1 MIIVR
6 KGIKK
11 DIPQVLNLVKEL
23 AEYENALERVSNT
36 IERMENDGFGNNPI
50 FDLFVSEEN
59 NTIIGVAITYYRY
72 STWNGKKL
80 HLEDLVVSKAYRRKG
95 VGTKLFNRVLS
106 FAKEKMC
113 VGLVLQVL
121 DWNTIGINFYKKY
134 NMEFDKEWTNC
145 YLEFKEH

>member
-1 MIIVR
+1 MITIR

-23 AEYENALERVSNT
+23 AEYENALEKVSNT
-36 IERMENDGFGNNPI
+36 IKRMENDGFGKNPI
-50 FDLFVSEEN
+50 FDLFVSEEKN
-59 NTIIGVAITYYRY
+59 KIIGIAITYYRY

-95 VGTKLFNRVLS
+95 VGTKLFDRVLL
-106 FAKEKMC
+106 FAKENKC

-121 DWNTIGINFYKKY
+121 DWNTMGINFYKKY
-134 NMEFDKEWTNC
+134 NMKFDEEWTNC
-145 YLEFKEH
+145 YLDFK

>member
-1 MIIVR
+1 MITIR

-23 AEYENALERVSNT
+23 AEYENALEKVSNT
-36 IERMENDGFGNNPI
+36 IKRMENDGFGKNPI
-50 FDLFVSEEN
+50 FDLFVSEEKN
-59 NTIIGVAITYYRY
+59 KIIGIAITYYRY

-95 VGTKLFNRVLS
+95 VGTKLFDRVLL
-106 FAKEKMC
+106 FAKENKC

-121 DWNTIGINFYKKY
+121 DLSLIHI
-134 NMEFDKEWTNC
+134 
-145 YLEFKEH
+145 